1 MTNNLFFQWT
11 YIFLFFVIIYS
22 CENKITAPER
32 LMNQPVGIE
41 VFGFNNSIK
50 VQFYGNNIEDGFRGY
65 NIYITE
71 TPGITTG
78 ATPVLNI
85 YSSKPTLPY
94 GMIGCYPDA
103 SQKSFITL
111 YNNSK
116 NESILNN
123 RTYYVAVNSYATLD
137 KEYVSPL
144 SEEVTIKVKT
154 VSLTNLNNQTIA
166 GKTGDGILF
175 TGNGNIQVIDASN
188 TLVNGWGGDLAF
200 QLKNVS
206 GNVLPM
212 LSVLSNNNSI
222 QDIGYY
228 PDITSTEYTPTSGY
242 NANGAVVAIIN
253 HLYILNKSGIFIRL
267 YISDISGSIS
277 ATNSDVVLKLKCAY

>member
-1 MTNNLFFQWT
+1 MKFKLLYNILL
-11 YIFLFFVIIYS
+11 ILLIIYS
-22 CENKITAPER
+22 CENKITTPER
-32 LMNQPVGIE
+32 LMNQPVGID

-65 NIYITE
+65 NVYITE

-78 ATPVLNI
+78 ISPVLNI

-111 YNNSK
+111 YNNSN

-123 RTYYVAVNSYATLD
+123 RTYYVAISSYATLD

-144 SEEVTIKVKT
+144 SEEVAIKVKR

-175 TGNGNIQVIDASN
+175 TGNGNIQVIDASD
-188 TLVNGWGGDLAF
+188 TLVNGWGGDLTF
-200 QLKNVS
+200 QLKKIS
-206 GNVLPM
+206 GSVVPM

-228 PDITSTEYTPTSGY
+228 PDITSTEYTPSNGY
-242 NANGAVVAIIN
+242 TINGAISAIVD
-253 HLYILNKSGIFIRL
+253 HVYILNKGGIFIRL
-267 YISDISGSIS
+267 YISEISGSIS